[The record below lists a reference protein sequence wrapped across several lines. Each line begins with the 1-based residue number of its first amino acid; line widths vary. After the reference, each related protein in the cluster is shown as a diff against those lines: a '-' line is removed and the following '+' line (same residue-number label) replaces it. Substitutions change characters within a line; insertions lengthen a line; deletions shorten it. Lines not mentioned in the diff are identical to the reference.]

1 MTSQKIGQRINSALA
16 SNNMKQKDLAKILG
30 VTDNT
35 ISYYCS
41 GTRTPKVDQLALIAQ
56 AMNVTTDYLLGLTD
70 DPNPVPSVIDEL
82 GLSPLVVSKVINLK
96 EISTDDCNMI
106 SKFNRVLEKDD
117 IWKLIFL
124 IDDYINATNVE
135 NIYGNL
141 IEEYNGDT
149 DAISRALLDM
159 ASKHQKTDIDL
170 YDFFI
175 AKAKSLTSE
184 TLARTGLDERS
195 LSELIYLRIDRQ
207 LHETLIAIDE
217 GKQNGND

>member
-1 MTSQKIGQRINSALA
+1 MTSQRIGQRINSALA
-16 SNNMKQKDLAKILG
+16 NNMKQKDLAKILG

-41 GTRTPKVDQLALIAQ
+41 GTRTPKVDQLALIAR
-56 AMNVTTDYLLGLTD
+56 AVNVTTDYLLGLTD
-70 DPNPVPSVIDEL
+70 DPNPTPSAVDEL

-149 DAISRALLDM
+149 DAVSRALLDI
-159 ASKHQKTDIDL
+159 ASKHKNTDIDL

-175 AKAKSLTSE
+175 AKARSLTSE
-184 TLARTGLDERS
+184 TLVRIGLDERS

-207 LHETLIAIDE
+207 LYETLLAIDE
-217 GKQNGND
+217 GKQNGHD